1 MQGENRQQ
9 KTASVGT
16 GGGNV
21 AVGTDGGKPIAH
33 SPSCVI
39 LPENGENVNP
49 FSGPIPTASGGPVH
63 WSICDSLATFRLE
76 LEKAGIVKADD
87 PRVWAAQVRAWQ
99 QMAQASYLQP
109 EDLAVWPEVGEVTQ

>member
-9 KTASVGT
+9 KAANFEGA

-49 FSGPIPTASGGPVH
+49 FSGPIPTAAGGPVA
-63 WSICDSLATFRLE
+63 WAVADSLFTLKAE
-76 LEKAGIVKADD
+76 LEALGLTCPDEAIY
-87 PRVWAAQVRAWQ
+87 RAWAKMVQ
-99 QMAQASYLQP
+99 EATYIPKRQRR
-109 EDLAVWPEVGEVTQ
+109 AVLKAVGA